1 MFITALDLIPGI
13 VPVLLAP
20 PPLSLPYTT
29 TTVKGSSQSLLHAIA
44 RHYTLH
50 ELPHLNV
57 ITIL

>member
-13 VPVLLAP
+13 VPVLLTP
-20 PPLSLPYTT
+20 PPLSLPYT

-57 ITIL
+57 VTIL